1 MGTVPQFIPVG
12 ELAEGYNK
20 HDSNALQ
27 RSADLAGKNLTLYF
41 DNGSVI
47 EHRFLDEKTLLWSM
61 RNDDN
66 AGDQAEESYMAFNPR
81 PDIYL
86 IDFVK
91 SRERAMTVSMVLDFK
106 QRIFTAVVAE
116 MPTREEAER
125 PFLERIAEGQ
135 ELTGVSATFLHGS
148 INSPCTSTMPR
159 HEQTSELIGKRIEY
173 TYAPDEKYEHVY
185 TNSNFFTW
193 HCLRGP
199 EKGLTDAE
207 RCAYYKIAEKLYL
220 FVWRE
225 KIIPTLGLI
234 LVDLQALQTSGK
246 IVGYHGNDFGRLINF
261 RVGAKARIISV
272 I

>member
-20 HDSNALQ
+20 ADSNALPLT
-27 RSADLAGKNLTLYF
+27 ADLAGKNLTLYF

-47 EHRFLDEKTLLWSM
+47 EHRFVDANTLVWTITSG
-61 RNDDN
+61 DN
-66 AGDQAEESYMAFNPR
+66 AGDQAEESYTASNPR

-86 IDFVK
+86 IDYVK
-91 SRERAMTVSMVLDFK
+91 SRERSMTVSVVLDFR
-106 QRIFTAVVAE
+106 QNIFTAVLAE
-116 MPTREEAER
+116 MPTRKEAEK
-125 PFLERIAEGQ
+125 PFLERIAAGQ
-135 ELTGVSATFLHGS
+135 ELTGVSAAFLHGS
-148 INSPCTSTMPR
+148 INSPCTGATPR
-159 HEQTSELIGKRIEY
+159 HEQTTELIGKRIEY

-185 TNSNFFTW
+185 MNQNFYTW

-207 RCAYYKIAEKLYL
+207 RCAYYKIADQLYL

>member
-1 MGTVPQFIPVG
+1 MTEVPQFIPVG
-12 ELAEGYNK
+12 ELAEGYNR
-20 HDSNALQ
+20 HDSNALPC
-27 RSADLAGKNLTLYF
+27 SADLAGKSLTLYF
-41 DNGSVI
+41 DNGPVI
-47 EHRFLDEKTLLWSM
+47 EHRFLDDNRLVWTITSG
-61 RNDDN
+61 DD
-66 AGDQAEESYMAFNPR
+66 AGDLAEETYMAFNPR

-91 SRERAMTVSMVLDFK
+91 SRERAMTVSIVLDFR
-106 QRIFTAVVAE
+106 QGIFTAVLAE
-116 MPTREEAER
+116 MPTRAEAEK
-125 PFLERIAEGQ
+125 PFLERIAAGQ
-135 ELTGVSATFLHGS
+135 ELTGVSAVFLHGS
-148 INSPCTSTMPR
+148 IDSPGTACTPR
-159 HEQTSELIGKRIEY
+159 HEQTAELIGKRIEY

-185 TNSNFFTW
+185 MNENFYTW

-207 RCAYYKIAEKLYL
+207 RCAYYKISDQLYL

-261 RVGAKARIISV
+261 RVGAKARIISE

>member
-1 MGTVPQFIPVG
+1 MDSVPQFIPVG
-12 ELAEGYNK
+12 ELAAGYNK
-20 HDSNALQ
+20 ADSNALP
-27 RSADLAGKNLTLYF
+27 RSTDLAGRNLTLYC

-47 EHRFLDEKTLLWSM
+47 EYRFVDADTLVWTVTSG
-61 RNDDN
+61 DK
-66 AGDQAEESYMAFNPR
+66 AGEQAEESYTASKPR

-91 SRERAMTVSMVLDFK
+91 SRERAMTVSVVLDFS
-106 QRIFTAVVAE
+106 QNIFTAVLGE
-116 MPTREEAER
+116 LPTREEAEK
-125 PFLERIAEGQ
+125 PFLERIAAGQ

-148 INSPCTSTMPR
+148 INSPSSATTPR
-159 HEQTSELIGKRIEY
+159 HEQTTELVGKRIEY

-185 TNSNFFTW
+185 MNPNFYTW

-207 RCAYYKIAEKLYL
+207 RCAYYKIADRLYL

-246 IVGYHGNDFGRLINF
+246 IAGYHGNDFGRLINF
-261 RVGAKARIISV
+261 RVGAKARIISA